1 MGILTNEE
9 KIMRYDEIVDFL
21 KIFDPSEKVMASFLL
36 RKLQETEEERN
47 EEAKKIF
54 EANR

>member
-21 KIFDPSEKVMASFLL
+21 KIFDPGEKVMASFLL
-36 RKLQETEEERN
+36 RKLQETEKERN
-47 EEAKKIF
+47 EEAKKMF
-54 EANR
+54 EEMR

>member
-9 KIMRYDEIVDFL
+9 KILRYDEIVDFL

-54 EANR
+54 ETIR